1 MATYLYQASY
11 ANESWATQLRER
23 QNVLEWLRPLAAALK
38 VEVKDAWYAFGD
50 HDILVLAEAPDAEAA
65 AAFALAV
72 AAGAS
77 VRSLKTT
84 CLLSVA
90 QGQEAMKRAS
100 KAASSYH
107 APVN

>member
-11 ANESWATQLRER
+11 TNESWATQLQQR
-23 QNVLEWLRPLAAALK
+23 QNVLERLRPLAKALK

-50 HDILVLAEAPDAEAA
+50 HDILVLAEAPEPEAA

-72 AAGAS
+72 AAGSS
-77 VRSLKTT
+77 VKSLKTT

-100 KAASSYH
+100 EAAPSYH
-107 APVN
+107 APIK